1 VFSDDGEDR
10 ADLVVNE
17 FTDEN
22 ELGVLPVT
30 VVKGIEGVLLF
41 RRSLLNMLVG
51 IYWWGGDLGTGGLI
65 DGGFVVCE
73 AFAVGC
79 STASLCLILRRGM

>member
-10 ADLVVNE
+10 AELVVNE

-51 IYWWGGDLGTGGLI
+51 IYW
-65 DGGFVVCE
+65 
-73 AFAVGC
+73 
-79 STASLCLILRRGM
+79 